1 MKLLEKKIFIWL
13 MVEIKKTMILVTKL
27 VMLLKKAWNW
37 TSSKV
42 KGAIDY
48 FRG

>member
-13 MVEIKKTMILVTKL
+13 MGGDKEDYDFGYKIGYAA
-27 VMLLKKAWNW
+27 KKAWNW
-37 TSSKV
+37 TSDKV